1 MRRAIAVVLVALMVA
16 VAPGAAAHAATAGEV
31 PDEVAALFDCD
42 TATDLADIACGD
54 GEFDVPRA
62 AYVWTDAFR
71 AGQANG
77 EVLKE
82 PVDWVAA
89 RHGGDGALVGTA
101 RVSTSGG
108 AAQFVGYDDDASL
121 ARMLAHLAPGRL
133 VEDSPAGAWYLLADA
148 TITPL
153 NDWARRIVPAT
164 MPVAEAQALIAVDH
178 AQRIADACEG
188 RPFCLDGA
196 TFGLLIIVAAL
207 AGAGVVLWF
216 AVWHARR
223 RARPLGADCGM

>member
-1 MRRAIAVVLVALMVA
+1 MRRVIAIVLMALMVV
-16 VAPGAAAHAATAGEV
+16 VAPGATRTAAAGDV

-42 TATDLADIACGD
+42 TATDLADMACGD
-54 GEFDVPRA
+54 GMFDVPHA

-71 AGQANG
+71 GGQASG
-77 EVLKE
+77 DAVKE

-89 RHGGDGALVGTA
+89 RYRADGALVGTG
-101 RVSTSGG
+101 RVSTYDRP
-108 AAQFVGYDDDASL
+108 AQFVGYDDDASL
-121 ARMLAHLAPGRL
+121 ARTLAQLAPGRL
-133 VEDSPAGAWYLLADA
+133 VEDAPAGAWYLLAHA

-164 MPVAEAQALIAVDH
+164 MPVADAQALIAADH
-178 AQRIADACEG
+178 AERIADACGG

-196 TFGLLIIVAAL
+196 TFSLLIIVAAL
-207 AGAGVVLWF
+207 AGVGVVLWL

-223 RARPLGADCGM
+223 QARPLGAHRRT